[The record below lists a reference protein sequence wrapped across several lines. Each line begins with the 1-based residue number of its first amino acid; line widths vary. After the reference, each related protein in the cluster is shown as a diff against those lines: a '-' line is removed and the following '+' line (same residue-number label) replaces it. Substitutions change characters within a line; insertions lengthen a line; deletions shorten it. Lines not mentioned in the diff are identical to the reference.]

1 MKLANHKRQRG
12 LAMVEF
18 TIVLPVLL
26 LLMLG
31 VTEVGRALIRY
42 NALTKTVH
50 DGARFAAAY
59 ALLGTTGAVNIDA
72 ALRTEIRNLIVYG
85 NKAGTGSPVL
95 GGLQPSQIQVVDLGG
110 DQIRVDVS
118 YPYQPLFGAVL
129 PDFGLGSS
137 INTTFTMQA
146 SVSMRA
152 L

>member
-1 MKLANHKRQRG
+1 
-12 LAMVEF
+12 MVEL

-31 VTEVGRALIRY
+31 VTELGRALIRY
-42 NALTKTVH
+42 NTLTKTVQ

-72 ALRTEIRNLIVYG
+72 QLRTEVRNLIVYG
-85 NKAGTGSPVL
+85 NTAGSGTPLL
-95 GGLQPSQIQVVDLGG
+95 GGLQPSHVQVVDVGG

-118 YPYQPLFGAVL
+118 YPYVPLLGPVL
-129 PDFGLGSS
+129 PDFGLGSP
-137 INTTFTMQA
+137 TPMTFTMQA
-146 SVSMRA
+146 SMSMRA